1 MPSGSVRRG
10 ESSTHFQPQRL
21 RVAVDL
27 PSSTV
32 GAGWPCRKK
41 CFLQNEPKVVQC
53 LPGNL
58 KKCKANLKPIS
69 SVLRSTGPPKPWRRG
84 ISGGGTPKRLS
95 VLSARPERG
104 SASRSNAYNPKR
116 MHLIL
121 TTDRMNA
128 TILSVWSLEFP
139 IGPAQPVLWCL
150 DVGAWS
156 FFPPILR
163 TFLSPSILLIFAE
176 MQVGVIY

>member
-1 MPSGSVRRG
+1 
-10 ESSTHFQPQRL
+10 
-21 RVAVDL
+21 
-27 PSSTV
+27 
-32 GAGWPCRKK
+32 
-41 CFLQNEPKVVQC
+41 
-53 LPGNL
+53 
-58 KKCKANLKPIS
+58 
-69 SVLRSTGPPKPWRRG
+69 
-84 ISGGGTPKRLS
+84 
-95 VLSARPERG
+95 
-104 SASRSNAYNPKR
+104 